1 MLVKFVV
8 EGVPVSVGAFELRFA
23 VKVPAVDGVAIRAA
37 PLSQPRYRIRDTGAS
52 RANIVAH
59 QGIAGRVGEV
69 AGLIWNKG
77 SGPGHENGSACIFDK
92 KETIS
97 LDREIGWRGRA
108 SQIAIFGDIVS
119 DRGGN
124 TIGGVVPETP
134 A

>member
-1 MLVKFVV
+1 
-8 EGVPVSVGAFELRFA
+8 
-23 VKVPAVDGVAIRAA
+23 
-37 PLSQPRYRIRDTGAS
+37 
-52 RANIVAH
+52 
-59 QGIAGRVGEV
+59 
-69 AGLIWNKG
+69 LIWNKG

-124 TIGGVVPETP
+124 TIGGVVPRDARLIDEIIKSVVLELEMFSETAARAFACAAIP
-134 A
+134 DTLAVIALKRPMYDSPHLHSGVHPTGLAASLRR